1 MIKKLICLCLT
12 LTLMLGN
19 SFAQVF
25 NNGANAWNMSEI
37 LETKGY
43 IPSEGFHYYMPKKRI
58 FNPWKMHIYADNL
71 NDLRNISNK
80 ILPYLQYL
88 DVEHK
93 ISLNAATATNDIQA
107 NKAITIYPKNEEE
120 FRKIAVD
127 LERIIYDNNLQKPR
141 TSIYGDEA
149 LGKTG
154 RIFYRYDAG
163 SKYYLG
169 KDIYRVNDGHYLAE
183 GMTVYDDPF
192 HYMNNMRTLL
202 DDAQRIEITTLDEL
216 KHLNNI
222 TQGNKIILGRNFEG
236 VNKDANLVSREQL
249 LFTRE
254 RADIISVKNIGRNPV
269 QVNGHIL
276 NNGDVWYLTAQDKNL
291 RIFLPSQANGNL
303 AGFNNVVTVNLE
315 PYQLKNMRPNRPTAI
330 RTNGQ
335 LVKNFFKRIQAR
347 FPKITLRQGVKHNF
361 IHEIPKEVRRGA
373 KVFTYLG
380 PIVAVAVLLYTN
392 RDKTN
397 IQSISFQDIKKNIEE
412 MKQTDVELNPSDID
426 DVARILAFSDPDYEM
441 LINKSPSLL
450 SKQMAIVE
458 GLNRELEDN
467 IVEAITNVTN
477 KQANLDV
484 EDKIINGIEKYKI
497 EDYENKA

>member
-19 SFAQVF
+19 GFAQVF
-25 NNGANAWNMSEI
+25 NNGANAWNMSET

-169 KDIYRVNDGHYLAE
+169 KDIYRVNDGHYLPE

-216 KHLNNI
+216 GHLNNI

-236 VNKDANLVSREQL
+236 VNKDVDWVSREQL

-254 RADIISVKNIGRNPV
+254 RADIINVKNISTNRV
-269 QVNGHIL
+269 EINGHIL
-276 NNGDVWYLTAQDKNL
+276 ESGDVLSLSAQNKKLSISFPTRSD
-291 RIFLPSQANGNL
+291 GT
-303 AGFNNVVTVNLE
+303 GFFPPQIDVDLK
-315 PYQLKNMRPNRPTAI
+315 PYELKNMRPNRPTAI
-330 RTNGQ
+330 KTNGQ
-335 LVKNFFKRIQAR
+335 LIKNFFKRIKSR

-361 IHEIPKEVRRGA
+361 IHKVSKEIGHGA
-373 KVFTYLG
+373 KVFAYLG
-380 PIVAVAVLLYTN
+380 PIVAVAVLLYEN
-392 RDKTN
+392 RDTTN
-397 IQSISFQDIKKNIEE
+397 VQSISFQDIKKNIQE
-412 MKQTDVELNPSDID
+412 MERTDTELNPSDID

-450 SKQMAIVE
+450 SKQMAIAE
-458 GLNRELEDN
+458 SLNRELEDK
-467 IVEAITNVTN
+467 IVDAITTVANQ
-477 KQANLDV
+477 QAYLDV
-484 EDKIINGIEKYKI
+484 EDEIINGIN
-497 EDYENKA
+497 DYENQA